1 MVLYDQ
7 LFSPR
12 KIVAIDHS
20 PEPVKPLET
29 YISRRHKRDVV
40 KPFYGVNQA
49 DRTVMEAILAR
60 EFPGRDLNLIVD
72 DASHFYAE
80 ARDAFNIS
88 FPYLAPGGHYV
99 IEDWAW
105 AHWAGDTWQR
115 EQVAALASDD
125 RVVRSGISAASD
137 LGGSLL
143 DSAREFEGY
152 VREAD
157 FPALVRQVR
166 LEPAPLGEHGRI
178 LLRIPRPDWPFLP
191 AAEVAPR
198 AVVAVDLSES
208 HDPRG
213 RSAADELIH
222 RA

>member
-80 ARDAFNIS
+80 TRDAFNIS

-115 EQVAALASDD
+115 EQVAALAGKPALSNMI
-125 RVVRSGISAASD
+125 VEILMLAASRPD
-137 LGGSLL
+137 FIKDIVIDHNMAIICKG
-143 DSAREFEGY
+143 
-152 VREAD
+152 VRG
-157 FPALVRQVR
+157 
-166 LEPAPLGEHGRI
+166 PAPGNFDIGEHY
-178 LLRIPRPDWPFLP
+178 LLRGKNFGAWL
-191 AAEVAPR
+191 
-198 AVVAVDLSES
+198 
-208 HDPRG
+208 
-213 RSAADELIH
+213 
-222 RA
+222 